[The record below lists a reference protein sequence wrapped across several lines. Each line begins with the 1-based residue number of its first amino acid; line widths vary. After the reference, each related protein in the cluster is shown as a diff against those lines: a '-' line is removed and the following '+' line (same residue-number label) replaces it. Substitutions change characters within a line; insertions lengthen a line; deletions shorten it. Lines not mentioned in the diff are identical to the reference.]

1 MGEPDTSTHH
11 WGCVN
16 GQENRTV
23 TIERPLTVEEAA
35 DALGLSRAHLYALIK
50 RGQFPVVKFGRL
62 TRIAPDA
69 LRHFIATGGTTPHQS
84 RPAPADDAR

>member
-1 MGEPDTSTHH
+1 VVDGDTSTHH

-16 GQENRTV
+16 GQENPTV

-69 LRHFIATGGTTPHQS
+69 LRAFIAAGGTTPHQS

>member
-1 MGEPDTSTHH
+1 M
-11 WGCVN
+11 
-16 GQENRTV
+16 

-69 LRHFIATGGTTPHQS
+69 LRAFIAAGGTHPEPKRASHTPFIPAATAQ
-84 RPAPADDAR
+84 RPP